1 MKKLLFLLL
10 TFVIILSLASCDYFV
25 KAPEKTTAQQEHE
38 HTWEYVQREMGHIKQ
53 YTCGCES
60 PDIMDKHCDN
70 DGDCTCDVCGY
81 LLISLDIEIEWE
93 YTDTHHWYS
102 PEAGSC
108 IGIVYG
114 YGEHVNAD
122 ADLFCDICGYDMSEL
137 PTPTNYFLRNHSGL
151 EWMNKI
157 TADDIAE
164 IKIISE
170 AVGVAPGALKNIESS
185 VDKAVIARLFE
196 EYYWVD
202 TWPISKEEA
211 QVDGGSLVTVKFILN
226 DGTVKEI
233 YINNGNYL
241 DTDGNYFEL
250 NDTPK
255 FKYGESFTSY
265 CGFITV
271 TGWDKCEV
279 WCDTPIMVPYFVCDI
294 PLEELKFYATDYNV
308 GLGVSEYEY
317 FIETD
322 FGRLGFIRNDV
333 FFIVGSG
340 GQYYQLVGKNLDELI
355 AEYKDKYSVT
365 MNDEEWLY
373 EDLYPRYAAG
383 ETVSVK
389 IGIAYDLG
397 FLLFVNGERVMPE
410 LDDNYDYWEFIF
422 TMPDCDVVIDFK
434 TYDGFLPNYNY
445 SVLIEAFWEKIPEAD
460 YVNVVNYYG
469 EFDSGAIAAMMS
481 CSEYDYTEAEW
492 DEVIDGVTIHYSNG
506 NRILVL
512 YEGEFYNLTVAYE
525 NGYITRDDLIA
536 IRDLHTV
543 FYKSGLE
550 FDRY

>member
-1 MKKLLFLLL
+1 M
-10 TFVIILSLASCDYFV
+10 
-25 KAPEKTTAQQEHE
+25 
-38 HTWEYVQREMGHIKQ
+38 
-53 YTCGCES
+53 
-60 PDIMDKHCDN
+60 
-70 DGDCTCDVCGY
+70 
-81 LLISLDIEIEWE
+81 ISLDIEIEWE

-114 YGEHVNAD
+114 YGEHYDNDGNYACDVCGYYMGHKGIEFYYVATDEGHCAHTVGDSCDGTCVKSPHENFD
-122 ADLFCDICGYDMSEL
+122 ADLFCDICGYLMA
-137 PTPTNYFLRNHSGL
+137 TPTNYFLRNRSGL
-151 EWMNKI
+151 EWMNEI

-170 AVGVAPGALKNIESS
+170 AVGVAPGALKNIDSS

-202 TWPISKEEA
+202 TWPISKEEG
-211 QVDGGSLVTVKFILN
+211 QVSGGSLVTVKFILN

-233 YINNGNYL
+233 YINNGNYR

-265 CGFITV
+265 CEFITV

-308 GLGVSEYEY
+308 GVGVSEYEY

-373 EDLYPRYAAG
+373 EDLKPRYAAG

-422 TMPDCDVVIDFK
+422 TMPESDVVIDFK

-481 CSEYDYTEAEW
+481 CSEYDFTEAEW

-536 IRDLHTV
+536 IRDLHNP
-543 FYKSGLE
+543 
-550 FDRY
+550 